1 VFLSQKTSKENL
13 RKIFLVAWREHKIY
27 DILVAFENEF
37 IEKESSMTIYAYN
50 TFDEN
55 SDDQLIEFEF
65 SRYSSDEYYKLQSFV
80 QDRQQNLKGFTL
92 RVVLFKF
99 MMVCDGEEDEH
110 GNFRKETLKFQDS
123 ETLKILSKVA
133 NFTIKFVKSSDG
145 ILHGYQLSN
154 DTFTGSFGMV
164 EYENADYMA
173 NARLVADY
181 NTSNTLCLFLT
192 TSTKLKFSVP
202 RKLWSDVNI
211 LVSFYNFLD
220 DSLKISILV
229 MFVVIPLLI
238 QWLDHISL
246 ADRCSFESLA
256 RNYLMLFSIITFVSI
271 KLPRYWPTR
280 FITGAV
286 VLAWLVIGNTYA
298 GKMIEFLNTSL
309 GLKQIGSI
317 DELTR
322 TSLEVK
328 VPYPMAIL
336 FEGDLGE
343 ATQSHLYLNKVI
355 KKSRILERAENPKA
369 FVDVHNMGEMIRSK
383 KYSILFFDF
392 IISFLEKSYYDDYGN
407 DFMTHIKETPY
418 EYFYATSVPKTS
430 PFVGRFNEILM
441 RIFEAGISKYQ
452 MNKAISE
459 TDLIYIR
466 RMKIGKID
474 LNGLKSISLTQLSSI
489 IYLFF
494 ISLVITFLVFLCE
507 ILINVIAKCG
517 KIN

>member
-1 VFLSQKTSKENL
+1 
-13 RKIFLVAWREHKIY
+13 
-27 DILVAFENEF
+27 
-37 IEKESSMTIYAYN
+37 
-50 TFDEN
+50 
-55 SDDQLIEFEF
+55 
-65 SRYSSDEYYKLQSFV
+65 
-80 QDRQQNLKGFTL
+80 
-92 RVVLFKF
+92 
-99 MMVCDGEEDEH
+99 
-110 GNFRKETLKFQDS
+110 
-123 ETLKILSKVA
+123 
-133 NFTIKFVKSSDG
+133 
-145 ILHGYQLSN
+145 
-154 DTFTGSFGMV
+154 
-164 EYENADYMA
+164 
-173 NARLVADY
+173 
-181 NTSNTLCLFLT
+181 
-192 TSTKLKFSVP
+192 
-202 RKLWSDVNI
+202 
-211 LVSFYNFLD
+211 
-220 DSLKISILV
+220 
-229 MFVVIPLLI
+229 
-238 QWLDHISL
+238 
-246 ADRCSFESLA
+246 
-256 RNYLMLFSIITFVSI
+256 
-271 KLPRYWPTR
+271 
-280 FITGAV
+280 
-286 VLAWLVIGNTYA
+286 
-298 GKMIEFLNTSL
+298 LNTSL

-343 ATQSHLYLNKVI
+343 ATHSHLYLNKVI

-392 IISFLEKSYYDDYGN
+392 IISFLEKFYYDDYGN

-418 EYFYATSVPKTS
+418 EYFYASSVPKTS